1 MKAREPTNGLSI
13 EKLKLENIEFSTI
26 LTNQEEEEATEAPN
40 KCNLQSVSQ
49 SVSQPVGVNDLF
61 SLLVYYKDH
70 SEYHSFPWLAAL
82 PSFFLWLI
90 HLWCESFVFWRYMRN
105 ILICFYIPTQCLFHF
120 MIRFFSYSAFIILS
134 HQLSSA
140 HCQRRHCRRGRR
152 RCCFTSRAVLLFS
165 NRCQERWRKKL

>member
-40 KCNLQSVSQ
+40 KCNLQSASQ
-49 SVSQPVGVNDLF
+49 SASRREWFIFIIGLLQR
-61 SLLVYYKDH
+61 SLRVPLVPLAGCVTFFL
-70 SEYHSFPWLAAL
+70 SLTHSFVVWIVCILAL
-82 PSFFLWLI
+82 YEKYSYLFLYSNSVFVSFYDPILLI
-90 HLWCESFVFWRYMRN
+90 FGIHHPLA
-105 ILICFYIPTQCLFHF
+105 
-120 MIRFFSYSAFIILS
+120 SA
-134 HQLSSA
+134 QLSSA
-140 HCQRRHCRRGRR
+140 HRQRRHCRRGRR